1 MALEIKIETVFGV
14 DAMYHRLVEV
24 HYDFRT
30 KVGNAVLACYK
41 DKAARTA
48 DKAPLTNY
56 SVVLNNVVDLDA
68 ENIYTAVKLDE
79 KFATAKDV

>member
-14 DAMYHRLVEV
+14 DATYHKLIEV

-30 KVGNAVLACYK
+30 KLGNAVLACYK

-48 DKAPLTNY
+48 EKAPLTNY
-56 SVVLNNVVDLDA
+56 SVVLNDVLDLDA
-68 ENIYTAVKLDE
+68 ENVYKAIKLDDN
-79 KFATAKDV
+79 FAKAKDV

>member
-1 MALEIKIETVFGV
+1 MALEIKIETAFGV

-30 KVGNAVLACYK
+30 KAGNTVLACYK

-56 SVVLNNVVDLDA
+56 SVVLNDVVDLNA
-68 ENIYTAVKLDE
+68 ENVYNAIKLDE
-79 KFATAKDV
+79 NFAKAKDV

>member
-1 MALEIKIETVFGV
+1 MALEIKLETAFGV

-48 DKAPLTNY
+48 EKAPLTNY
-56 SVVLNNVVDLDA
+56 SVALNDVADLDA
-68 ENIYTAVKLDE
+68 ENIYTAIKLDT

>member
-1 MALEIKIETVFGV
+1 MALEIKIETAFGV

-30 KVGNAVLACYK
+30 KLGNAVLACYK

-48 DKAPLTNY
+48 EKAPLTNY
-56 SVVLNNVVDLDA
+56 SVVLNDVVDLDA

-79 KFATAKDV
+79 KFADAEDV